1 MSRSSCRAVGLFVAV
16 LSLAQ
21 GLATVAHAQG
31 AAAPAAGVAPEAV
44 PPQPSSA
51 VAPAPSVSSAGVS
64 TAAAASGPVEVPQD
78 REEVDGASWVQRD
91 RQVNE
96 SNTINGGSG
105 LLKTQHAQSG
115 APGQLRL
122 GFATE
127 WFSAGFLCTAQF
139 PCPNSSGGPAVTS
152 DTMSHVGGTLSV
164 GASLFKI
171 GSGTFEGY
179 GSIMAYANNDSA
191 NSPSLLQ
198 VLGDMNL
205 GVKYAAPVGSV
216 VNLGLFT
223 ELWLING
230 TGSVGLDSGATSA
243 KFGGLFTADLRGL
256 EARVPLR
263 FSANVVYFL
272 DNTGDVLT
280 DTENARGQP
289 VTRIE
294 RFGLGVNRVDQVD
307 FLVGGEAL
315 LLDERIRPFVET
327 KIVVPNNHRQ
337 GYECRPNNPSA
348 DNCLQN
354 DNQAPAT
361 LTVGGRFF
369 PWKRGFSLLAAV
381 DIGLSGMNDFI
392 EELSPTPPW
401 MVYLGAG
408 WAIDTQD
415 RPPVTKIVEKVIER
429 APPKGHVAGFVHEN
443 DRNEPIAGALVT
455 YRDRSDLSPLSTG
468 ADGKFGDDV
477 PPGAYTYDIKADGYK
492 PGSCDASVP
501 KEGGNIIVDCP
512 LESLPRVG
520 AIVGRVRSADT
531 NQPLGGVPLVVV
543 DAQRKEIRV
552 TSDPSGAFR
561 AEGVSPGTSEIS
573 VMAEGFLV
581 LAEPLDVKS
590 RQDNQIDLALRAK
603 PKTANVR
610 VTPNEI
616 TIRQQIQFALDS
628 VVILPESFGLLTEI
642 ADILIRH
649 PEIKR
654 VEVQGHTDNTG
665 TPEHNQ
671 SLSEGRAEAIR
682 GWLVQHGVQPDRLIA
697 RGYGQDKP
705 LVPNVTAANRATNRR
720 VQFIIVDKDA
730 APPPPAQGPPKK
742 NILPGF

>member
-1 MSRSSCRAVGLFVAV
+1 
-16 LSLAQ
+16 
-21 GLATVAHAQG
+21 
-31 AAAPAAGVAPEAV
+31 
-44 PPQPSSA
+44 
-51 VAPAPSVSSAGVS
+51 
-64 TAAAASGPVEVPQD
+64 VEVPQD
-78 REEVDGASWVQRD
+78 REEVDAASWVQRD

-307 FLVGGEAL
+307 FLIGGEGL

-401 MVYLGAG
+401 MLYLGAG

-477 PPGAYTYDIKADGYK
+477 APGAYTYDIKADGYK

-501 KEGGNIIVDCP
+501 KEGGNITVDCP

-543 DAQRKEIRV
+543 DAQRKEIGV

-616 TIRQQIQFALDS
+616 TIRQQVQFALDS

-682 GWLVQHGVQPDRLIA
+682 GWLVQHGVQPDRLMA